1 MKRFSTKK
9 IHMELTGASI
19 LVLCLVLFLPIAGI
33 IGITIYSS
41 KQASDPRHTAM
52 EALEFYLMDSEE
64 ITNAISS
71 PPDSIFDFRFF
82 SEKDSEEIMGI
93 MGRLA
98 DITMSAFEN
107 VSPSNINE
115 GDMTELS
122 EYNSQAGVA
131 LQAMMRQMSLPSG
144 LDSGKFSGWKV
155 KIIYEKRTESGKTV
169 KLQKWF
175 LIDPTGKHILQ
186 SYDLPVLVATNPE

>member
-1 MKRFSTKK
+1 
-9 IHMELTGASI
+9 
-19 LVLCLVLFLPIAGI
+19 
-33 IGITIYSS
+33 
-41 KQASDPRHTAM
+41 
-52 EALEFYLMDSEE
+52 
-64 ITNAISS
+64 
-71 PPDSIFDFRFF
+71 
-82 SEKDSEEIMGI
+82 MGI

-98 DITMSAFEN
+98 DMTMSAFEN

-155 KIIYEKRTESGKTV
+155 KSFMKSE
-169 KLQKWF
+169 
-175 LIDPTGKHILQ
+175 P
-186 SYDLPVLVATNPE
+186 NPERL